1 MKKPFIESSWTQPDE
16 HFEAV
21 LRPSVMSEFI
31 GQESI
36 HERLEVYIGAAKQR
50 KETLGHCLFYGPPGL
65 GKTTLANI
73 LAKAMGTRL
82 VVTSGPVIEK
92 AGDLAGILT
101 NLQEGD
107 ILFIDEIHRLPRVV
121 EEYLYPALEDFA
133 LDLIIDSGPNARSVQ
148 VKLNRFTLVGA
159 TTRIGLL
166 SSPMRSRFGLTCRL
180 DYYSTES
187 LQEIIL
193 RSAKI
198 LNVEIDVP
206 GAMQIA
212 QRARGTP
219 RIANNL
225 LRWTRDFA
233 QMRHNNRIN
242 AQSAARALEMLS
254 IDHRGFDEMDK
265 KILTL
270 LIDAYNGGPVGLQT
284 LAIGIGEEQTTL
296 AEVYEPYLIMQ
307 GFLKRTPRGREATL
321 LAYQHLGRTM
331 PSNVGENP

>member
-1 MKKPFIESSWTQPDE
+1 MKKPFIESSWTEPDE
-16 HFEAV
+16 NFEAV
-21 LRPSVMSEFI
+21 LRPHVMQEFI
-31 GQESI
+31 GQEHI

-73 LAKAMGTRL
+73 LAKAMGTHL

-101 NLQEGD
+101 NLKEGD

-121 EEYLYPALEDFA
+121 EEYLYPALEDFV

-166 SSPMRSRFGLTCRL
+166 SSPMRSRFGLSLRL
-180 DYYSTES
+180 DYYTPES
-187 LQEIIL
+187 LQKIIL
-193 RSAKI
+193 RSGQI
-198 LNVEIDVP
+198 LKVEIDP
-206 GAMQIA
+206 AGAMQIA
-212 QRARGTP
+212 QRSRGTP

-225 LRWTRDFA
+225 LRWTRDYA
-233 QMRHNNRIN
+233 QMRHNNRIDEAC
-242 AQSAARALEMLS
+242 AQKALGMLS
-254 IDHRGFDEMDK
+254 IDHKGFDEMDK

-284 LAIGIGEEQTTL
+284 LAIGIGEEQSTV

-307 GFLKRTPRGREATL
+307 GFLKRTPRGREATH
-321 LAYQHLGRTM
+321 LAYQHLGRKM
-331 PSNVGENP
+331 PLNVGEQS